1 MSLARLLNDQQ
12 GRLAALV
19 TLLEE
24 ELEALTAGQI
34 DGSRLERIA
43 TEKQALLAELE
54 GMEQLRRQVQRRLG
68 YRDGHEGARAAA
80 RDADCLAGWEATL
93 GATERADRLNRLA
106 GQLLGMRLAH
116 NQRMLDFIHEV
127 SEKTLYDPRGRTGRQ
142 PGRLNAS
149 A

>member
-12 GRLAALV
+12 GRLAALIV
-19 TLLEE
+19 LLEE

-34 DGSRLERIA
+34 DGSQLERIA
-43 TEKQALLAELE
+43 AEKRVLLAELE
-54 GMEQLRRQVQRRLG
+54 RMEQLRRQVQRRLG
-68 YRDGHEGARAAA
+68 YRDGHEGARKAAG
-80 RDADCLAGWEATL
+80 DADCLAGWEATL
-93 GATERADRLNRLA
+93 EATERANRLNGLA
-106 GQLLGMRLAH
+106 GQLLTIRLAH